1 MSLPA
6 FSSNY
11 VTDGKL
17 FRRKHGY
24 SFTILANEKK
34 NFEIQ
39 VPYTNCKV
47 DKVEILGCDF
57 GDSASF
63 KILDDDSGTYT
74 TIPKQQINQYAFD
87 VKLSDKYYQDQSKY
101 EANLTSGLYIQIEYK
116 ENTGIDKDIHIN
128 VDFHEV
134 V

>member
-1 MSLPA
+1 MSLPT

-11 VTDGKL
+11 TTDGKL

-24 SFTILANEKK
+24 SFNVAANEQKS
-34 NFEIQ
+34 FEIQ
-39 VPYTNCKV
+39 VPYANCKV
-47 DKVEILGCDF
+47 DKVEIIGCSL

-74 TIPKQQINQYAFD
+74 TIPKKQINQYAFD
-87 VKLSDKYYQDQSKY
+87 VKLSDKYYQDHSKY
-101 EANLTSGLYIQIEYK
+101 EANLTAGLYIQIEYK
-116 ENTGIDKDIHIN
+116 ENAGTAKDIHIN
-128 VDFHEV
+128 VNYHEV